1 MKLLKKDFE
10 NPLFSAD
17 SLKALILPLLF
28 EQMLVMLVGLAD
40 TVMVS
45 KVGEAA
51 VSGVSLVDMINQLIF
66 TILAALATGGAV
78 VTAQYLGKK
87 EQKRACNTANQ
98 LLYVVMTVS
107 LVVMALCILL
117 CRPILALLFGKIDD
131 DVMSNA
137 IAYFIISALS
147 YPFLAGYN
155 AGAAL
160 FRSMGN
166 SKVTLKISV
175 LMNIVNVVTNAIFIF
190 GMGMGVV
197 GAALGSL
204 LGRAAAAIAVNIL
217 LANQN
222 LTIHY
227 NKPSRPF
234 IEWSD
239 IRRILYIGI
248 PNGIENGI
256 FQFGRIIV
264 VSIIATFGT
273 VQIAANAVANNFD
286 GIGILPG
293 NAMMLAMI
301 TIVGR
306 CVGAGEYKQ
315 AEYYTKLLTF
325 ITYCAFVVWCGLIIL
340 TLPWTLQI
348 YNLSAETIA
357 LATTLITI
365 HDGIAIILWPMSFV
379 VPNALRASNDVKFT
393 MVVSISSMFLFRILF
408 SFILGMHFGLGAIGV
423 WIAMIID
430 WVCRAIFF
438 VTRFRSRKWQLKK
451 LV

>member
-1 MKLLKKDFE
+1 MKFLKKDFE

-17 SLKALILPLLF
+17 SLKSLILPLLF
-28 EQMLVMLVGLAD
+28 EQILVMLVGLAD
-40 TVMVS
+40 TVMVA

-51 VSGVSLVDMINQLIF
+51 VSGVSLVDMLNQLIF

-78 VTAQYLGKK
+78 VTSQYLGKR

-98 LLYVVMTVS
+98 LFYVVMTVS
-107 LVVMALCILL
+107 LVVMLLCMLL
-117 CRPILALLFGKIDD
+117 CRPILALLFGQIDD
-131 DVMSNA
+131 DVMNSA
-137 IAYFIISALS
+137 IAYFIISAVS

-166 SKVTLKISV
+166 SRVTLKISV

-190 GMGMGVV
+190 GMGLGVV

-204 LGRAAAAIAVNIL
+204 LGRAAAAIAISIML
-217 LANQN
+217 TNQS
-222 LTIHY
+222 LSIHY
-227 NKPSRPF
+227 SKPSRPF

-239 IRRILYIGI
+239 IKRILYIGI

-286 GIGILPG
+286 GIGIIPG

-325 ITYCAFVVWCGLIIL
+325 IAYCTFAIWCGFIIL

-348 YNLSAETIA
+348 YNLSPETIK
-357 LATTLITI
+357 LATILITI
-365 HDGIAIILWPMSFV
+365 HDGMAIILWPTAFV

-393 MVVSISSMFLFRILF
+393 MIVSISSMILFRVLF
-408 SFILGMHFGLGAIGV
+408 SVILGICFGLGAIGV

-430 WVCRAIFF
+430 WGCRSIFF
-438 VTRFRSRKWQLKK
+438 VARFKSKKWQLKK